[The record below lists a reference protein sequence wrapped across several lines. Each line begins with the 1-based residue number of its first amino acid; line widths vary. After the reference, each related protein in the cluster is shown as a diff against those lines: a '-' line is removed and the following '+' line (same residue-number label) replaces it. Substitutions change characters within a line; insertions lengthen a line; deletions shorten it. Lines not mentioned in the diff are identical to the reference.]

1 MFWTLCQ
8 TKNGYMHPFEGI
20 VRNREP
26 ELRIFPQGT
35 EGLPASE
42 LPFSEKF
49 FSSCFVRR
57 CFVRRCFVI
66 TGDAKAGA
74 IYLLWLASHNIFC
87 LCTWYEPETKF
98 SIEMEYEL
106 NITCAR
112 PVCLRQR
119 LSKVDTREAPSLLAS
134 RTPTPSQQAGWSNHW
149 KYYCCFFGF
158 LYSQIEW
165 PNYSGPH
172 F

>member
-1 MFWTLCQ
+1 MATCTQLRRLW
-8 TKNGYMHPFEGI
+8 GI
-20 VRNREP
+20 ENLSSES
-26 ELRIFPQGT
+26 FPRAPKACLHQSC
-35 EGLPASE
+35 PSQK
-42 LPFSEKF
+42 KF
-49 FSSCFVRR
+49 LSSCFVRR
-57 CFVRRCFVI
+57 SFVRRSFVI

-112 PVCLRQR
+112 PVCLQQR

-134 RTPTPSQQAGWSNHW
+134 RTPTPTQQAGWSTHW
-149 KYYCCFFGF
+149 KYHCCFFGF

-165 PNYSGPH
+165 PNYSGLILSCL
-172 F
+172 